1 MLQVHSGFHA
11 VKRCRIVLQHRPM
24 ANVIWKNIKC
34 RERMFLRIWHYEEFS
49 LIFIIRQSL
58 NMQMNCLLQSKSI
71 CIWWGNWI
79 YLIGKHIKPNT
90 FGIYIII
97 FDSYICLV
105 LCLTIRWYLYTVFN
119 RYLLMLTYGLKD
131 FLMQSLWACLGFYA
145 YVAVVS
151 LTQANVKKIYN
162 FINTFVIY
170 TLKHG
175 RPIMYLLF
183 LYRIYSFVLNIP
195 K

>member
-11 VKRCRIVLQHRPM
+11 VKRCRIVLQHRPS

-34 RERMFLRIWHYEEFS
+34 RERMFLRFWQYEEFS

-79 YLIGKHIKPNT
+79 YLMGKHIKPST
-90 FGIYIII
+90 FGIYIIV

-105 LCLTIRWYLYTVFN
+105 LCLTIRWYVYTVFN

-131 FLMQSLWACLGFYA
+131 FLMQSLWAFLGFYA
-145 YVAVVS
+145 YVAVVTLDTS
-151 LTQANVKKIYN
+151 KCEEDIQLYKHVCHIHTKTWKTNYVLVI
-162 FINTFVIY
+162 FIQD
-170 TLKHG
+170 
-175 RPIMYLLF
+175 LF
-183 LYRIYSFVLNIP
+183 LCSQYS
-195 K
+195 